1 LDSTE
6 KKADMSQ
13 PLVLVVDDEAGVRQ
27 SLQLVFNKT
36 YRVLEAPSAD
46 EAIQKLNDEKPDVV
60 LLDIMMPGADG
71 LAVLKQIKSIHP
83 DCQVIMLTGLNT
95 ARTAFAAKGTG
106 AFDYVTKPFD
116 VEELRLRVEHALE
129 KVQLSREL
137 ERLKEEVGRKYG
149 IDHIIG
155 RSKQIID
162 IFKAVSMV
170 AAKKST
176 VLITGE
182 SGTGKE
188 LIARAI
194 HYNSDRRSKPFVVV
208 NCAALPDTL
217 IESELFGY
225 ERGAFTNASQK
236 KIGRFELAHGGTLFL
251 DEIGELN
258 LSTQAKFLRA
268 IEQETFS
275 RLGGTEE
282 IKVDV
287 RVIAASNRE
296 LEQLAKTGEFRA
308 DLFYRLNVVSL
319 FLPPLR
325 ERREDIALLLDHFL
339 RMKAQEHSIAVKTL
353 SPEVVDFF
361 TAYPWPG
368 NVRELENL
376 LERLTILTP
385 HETIALRDLPTG
397 MRSTDQTAT
406 LKEDVLTGSRP
417 LSDAVD
423 EFERE
428 LIVKALQRTGFNQTK
443 AASLLGTSRRILK
456 YRIEKLNI
464 SDPNDV
470 EEEAKLST

>member
-1 LDSTE
+1 MQSIE
-6 KKADMSQ
+6 KKADMSL
-13 PLVLVVDDEAGVRQ
+13 PMMLVVDDEPGVRQ
-27 SLQLVFNKT
+27 SLQLVFNKNF
-36 YRVLEAPSAD
+36 RVLEASSAD
-46 EAIQKLNDEKPDVV
+46 DAIQRVTDEKPDVV
-60 LLDIMMPGADG
+60 LLDIMMPGTDG
-71 LAVLKQIKSIHP
+71 LAVLKQIKSIHS

-95 ARTAFAAKGTG
+95 ARTAFTAKGTG

-116 VEELRLRVEHALE
+116 VEELRLRVEHAVE

-155 RSKQIID
+155 KSKQIVD
-162 IFKAVSMV
+162 VFKAVSMV
-170 AAKKST
+170 AARKST

-194 HYNSDRRSKPFVVV
+194 HYNSDRRAKPFVVI

-236 KIGRFELAHGGTLFL
+236 KVGRFELAHGGTLFL

-258 LSTQAKFLRA
+258 LGTQAKFLRA
-268 IEQETFS
+268 IEQETFT
-275 RLGGTEE
+275 RLGGTDE

-287 RVIAASNRE
+287 RVIAASNRD
-296 LEQLAKTGEFRA
+296 LEQLAKNAQFRP
-308 DLFYRLNVVSL
+308 DLFYRLNVVGL
-319 FLPPLR
+319 FLAPLR
-325 ERREDIALLLDHFL
+325 ERREDIALLLDHFM
-339 RMKAQEHSIAVKTL
+339 RNKSQEHSITPKTL

-361 TAYPWPG
+361 TMYPWPG
-368 NVRELENL
+368 NIRELENL
-376 LERLTILTP
+376 IERLTILTP
-385 HETIALRDLPTG
+385 HETIMLRDLPAS

-406 LKEDVLTGSRP
+406 LKEDVLNGSRP

-456 YRIEKLNI
+456 YRIEKLKI
-464 SDPNDV
+464 HDPNDN
-470 EEEAKLST
+470 EEEVKLST

>member
-1 LDSTE
+1 MLELE
-6 KKADMSQ
+6 KKRDISQ
-13 PLVLVVDDEAGVRQ
+13 PVLLVVDDEAGVRQ
-27 SLQLVFNKT
+27 SLQLVFNKI
-36 YRVLEAPSAD
+36 YRVFEATSAD
-46 EAIQKLNDEKPDVV
+46 EAIQRVADEKPDVV
-60 LLDIMMPGADG
+60 LLDIVMPGADG
-71 LAVLKQIKSIHP
+71 LAVLKQMRSIHA
-83 DCQVIMLTGLNT
+83 DCQVIMLTALNT
-95 ARTAFAAKGTG
+95 ARTAFTAKGTG

-116 VEELRLRVEHALE
+116 VEELRLRVEHAFE
-129 KVQLSREL
+129 KVYLFREL

-149 IDHIIG
+149 VEHIIG
-155 RSKQIID
+155 RSKQIVD
-162 IFKAVSMV
+162 VFKAVSMV

-194 HYNSDRRSKPFVVV
+194 HFNSDRRSKPFVVV

-225 ERGAFTNASQK
+225 EKGAFTNASQK

-258 LSTQAKFLRA
+258 LGTQAKFLRA
-268 IEQETFS
+268 IEQETFT
-275 RLGGTEE
+275 RLGGTDE

-287 RVIAASNRE
+287 RVIAASNRD
-296 LEQLAKTGEFRA
+296 LETMAKAGEFRP

-319 FLPPLR
+319 FLPSLR
-325 ERREDIALLLDHFL
+325 ERPEDVPLLLDHFL
-339 RMKAQEHSIAVKTL
+339 RLKAQEHSMAPKAL

-361 TAYPWPG
+361 TSYYWPG
-368 NVRELENL
+368 NIRELENL
-376 LERLTILTP
+376 IERLTILTP
-385 HETIALRDLPTG
+385 HETVMLRDLPVG
-397 MRSTDQTAT
+397 MRSMDQTAT
-406 LKEDVLTGSRP
+406 LKEDVLSGSRP
-417 LSDAVD
+417 LSEAVD

-456 YRIEKLNI
+456 YRIEKLKINE
-464 SDPNDV
+464 PNDGS
-470 EEEAKLST
+470 EEAKLST

>member
-1 LDSTE
+1 MKTDLN
-6 KKADMSQ
+6 Q
-13 PLVLVVDDEAGVRQ
+13 PLLLVVDDEAGVRQ
-27 SLQLVFNKT
+27 SLQLVFNKS
-36 YRVLEAPSAD
+36 YHVMEACSAD
-46 EAIQKLNDEKPDVV
+46 EAIEKTSSEKPDLV
-60 LLDIMMPGADG
+60 LLDIMMPGTDG
-71 LAVLKQIKSIHP
+71 LTVLKQIKGVHP
-83 DCQVIMLTGLNT
+83 DCQVIMLTGVNT

-106 AFDYVTKPFD
+106 AFDYITKPFD
-116 VEELRLRVEHALE
+116 VEELRMRVEHALE

-149 IDHIIG
+149 VEQVIG

-162 IFKAVSMV
+162 VFKAVSMV

-194 HYNSDRRSKPFVVV
+194 HYNSDRRAKPFVVV

-225 ERGAFTNASQK
+225 DPGAFTNASK
-236 KIGRFELAHGGTLFL
+236 RKVGRFELAHGGTLFL

-258 LSTQAKFLRA
+258 LGIQAKFLRA
-268 IEQETFS
+268 IEQETFT

-287 RVIAASNRE
+287 RLVAASNRD
-296 LEQLAKTGEFRA
+296 LEQRAKSGEFRA

-325 ERREDIALLLDHFL
+325 ERRDDIPLLLDHFL
-339 RMKAQEHSIAVKTL
+339 RLKAREHSIPVKTL

-361 TAYPWPG
+361 VSYSWPG
-368 NVRELENL
+368 NIRELENL
-376 LERLTILTP
+376 IERLTILTP
-385 HETIALRDLPTG
+385 HETVMLRDLPTG
-397 MRSTDQTAT
+397 MRSMDQTAT
-406 LKEDVLTGSRP
+406 LKEDVLSGSRP

-456 YRIEKLNI
+456 YRIEKLKI
-464 SDPNDV
+464 HDPNDTESEV
-470 EEEAKLST
+470 KLSP

>member
-1 LDSTE
+1 LLELE
-6 KKADMSQ
+6 KKREMNQ
-13 PLVLVVDDEAGVRQ
+13 PLLLVVDDEAGVRQ
-27 SLQLVFNKT
+27 SLQLVFNKM
-36 YRVLEAPSAD
+36 YRVLEATSAD
-46 EAIQKLNDEKPDVV
+46 EAIQKLADEKPDVV
-60 LLDIMMPGADG
+60 LLDIVMPGADG
-71 LAVLKQIKSIHP
+71 LAVLKQMRSIHT
-83 DCQVIMLTGLNT
+83 DCQVIMLTALNT
-95 ARTAFAAKGTG
+95 ARTAFTAKGTG

-116 VEELRLRVEHALE
+116 VEELRLRVEHAFE
-129 KVQLSREL
+129 KVHLFREL

-149 IDHIIG
+149 VEHVIG
-155 RSKQIID
+155 RSKQIVD
-162 IFKAVSMV
+162 VFKAVSMV

-225 ERGAFTNASQK
+225 EKGAFTNASQK
-236 KIGRFELAHGGTLFL
+236 KVGRFELAHGGTLFL
-251 DEIGELN
+251 AEIGELN
-258 LSTQAKFLRA
+258 LGTQAKFLRA
-268 IEQETFS
+268 IEQETFT
-275 RLGGTEE
+275 RLGGTDE

-287 RVIAASNRE
+287 RVIAASNRD
-296 LEQLAKTGEFRA
+296 LETMAKAGEFRP

-319 FLPPLR
+319 YLPPLR
-325 ERREDIALLLDHFL
+325 ERPEDIALLLDHFL
-339 RMKAQEHSIAVKTL
+339 RLKAQEHSMAPKSL

-361 TAYPWPG
+361 TSYYWPG
-368 NVRELENL
+368 NIRELENL
-376 LERLTILTP
+376 IERLTILTP
-385 HETIALRDLPTG
+385 HETIMLRDLPAG

-406 LKEDVLTGSRP
+406 LKEDVLSGSKP
-417 LSDAVD
+417 LSEAVD

-456 YRIEKLNI
+456 YRIEKLKI
-464 SDPNDV
+464 HEPNDGG
-470 EEEAKLST
+470 EEVKLST

>member
-1 LDSTE
+1 
-6 KKADMSQ
+6 MSQ
-13 PLVLVVDDEAGVRQ
+13 PLMLVVDDEAGVRQ

-36 YRVLEAPSAD
+36 YRVIEAPSAD
-46 EAIQKLNDEKPDVV
+46 EALQKVADDKPDVV

-71 LAVLKQIKSIHP
+71 LAVLKQVKSVNP

-155 RSKQIID
+155 KSKQIID

-176 VLITGE
+176 VLVTGE

-258 LSTQAKFLRA
+258 LGTQAKFLRA

-287 RVIAASNRE
+287 RVIAASNRD
-296 LEQLAKTGEFRA
+296 LEQLAKVGEFRA

-325 ERREDIALLLDHFL
+325 ERREDIMLLLDHFL
-339 RMKAQEHSIAVKTL
+339 RMKAQEHSIAVKSL

-361 TAYPWPG
+361 SAYPWPG

-385 HETIALRDLPTG
+385 HETISLRDLPVG